1 MAKNTG
7 LGKGLDALFSDKT
20 VIEDIKSVKEEKI
33 DGERIEKIKIID
45 IEPNRN
51 QPRRVF
57 DMEAIEELA
66 ESIKIYGVIQPII
79 VNKKD
84 GYYEI
89 VAGERRWRASKKAG
103 LTEIPCIV
111 RNDDERKSKEIALIE
126 NIQREDL
133 NPIEKAKGFKQ
144 LIDEYG
150 LKQQELAD
158 IMGMNRSTVTNCLR
172 ILNLDPRVIDL
183 ALEGKLT
190 ESHCRSLLGYQDPE
204 IQYKTALKIIE
215 TGRSVGDIERDL
227 KNKKNVKKNSK
238 EDRKKYEAIYKD
250 IEERFQGFLGNKV
263 KLDAGVKSG
272 KIIIKYSSNEELE
285 RMLELINRG

>member
-20 VIEDIKSVKEEKI
+20 VIEDIKKEEVK
-33 DGERIEKIKIID
+33 DGDRIEKIKIID

-51 QPRRVF
+51 QPRRKF

-103 LTEIPCIV
+103 LTEIPCII
-111 RNDDERKSKEIALIE
+111 RNDDERKTKEIALIE

-190 ESHCRSLLGYQDPE
+190 EGHCRSLLGFEDPE
-204 IQYKTALKIIE
+204 QQYKMAIKIIE
-215 TGRSVGDIERDL
+215 TGQTVRDIERSL
-227 KNKKNVKKNSK
+227 KNKKNVSKNTK

-250 IEERFQGFLGNKV
+250 IENRFQGFFGTKV
-263 KLDAGVKSG
+263 KLDAGKKKG
-272 KIIIKYSSNEELE
+272 KIIIEYVSNEDLE
-285 RMLELINRG
+285 RILDLLDK